1 MKAIVYEEY
10 GSAEVLRVLRYT
22 DVENPTVGDDEV
34 LVGLAV
40 ADRQKATLSIAVVVS
55 PIDVSCSWV

>member
-10 GSAEVLRVLRYT
+10 GSAEVLRYT
-22 DVENPTVGDDEV
+22 DVEKPAVGDDEV
-34 LVGLAV
+34 LLGLAV

>member
-10 GSAEVLRVLRYT
+10 GSAEVLRYT
-22 DVENPTVGDDEV
+22 DVEKAAVGDDEV